1 MLDIRQDV
9 PYLNHK
15 NEKRGTMIITKV
27 LSRQLEKA
35 YATAIME
42 VNGELNYVV
51 ATEGFGP
58 CVAFNE
64 ITGEESNVWD
74 GPGGTMNIVPI
85 PGRKNEFIATQD
97 FTPTFQAKESK
108 IVHAVYGSDS
118 KWTVKPIMTIP
129 YLHRFDVFMLHGKL
143 CFIGATLCEDKESK
157 EDWSKPGKV
166 YVAEISP
173 EISKPLTLTPILEGI
188 TKNHG
193 FCKGTWNN
201 KAAYLVSGSEGVF
214 ALYIPE
220 KDGDV
225 WTSEQLLSHEVSD
238 MAICDIDNDGSMELA
253 TIESFH
259 GSRGIIYKSIDGKL
273 TPIHEHEYEFG
284 HVVWGG
290 KILNK
295 PSFIIGGRKG
305 NRELNC
311 FQMDG
316 TSNKITHFTIDN
328 TGGPSNIA
336 VLNKANSDVI
346 LAANREI
353 GEVAIYEITAQ

>member
-1 MLDIRQDV
+1 
-9 PYLNHK
+9 
-15 NEKRGTMIITKV
+15 MIINKV
-27 LSRQLEKA
+27 YSRKLDRA
-35 YATAIME
+35 YATSIME
-42 VNGELNYVV
+42 VDGDLNYLV

-58 CVAFNE
+58 CTAYNE
-64 ITGEESNVWD
+64 NTKEESNVWD

-108 IVHAVYGSDS
+108 IVYAKYDGDS
-118 KWTVKPIMTIP
+118 KWTVTPIMIIP
-129 YLHRFDVFMLHGKL
+129 YLHRFDIFLLHGKL
-143 CFIGATLCEDKESK
+143 FFIGATLCEDKESK

-166 YVAEISP
+166 YIAEVP
-173 EISKPLTLTPILEGI
+173 EEICKPFTLRPILEGI

-193 FCKGTWNN
+193 FCKGTWNQ
-201 KAAYLVSGSEGVF
+201 KDAYFISGSEGLFVIY
-214 ALYIPE
+214 LPE
-220 KDGDV
+220 EGSDV

-238 MAICDIDNDGSMELA
+238 MAICDIDNDGCMEVA

-259 GSRGIIYKSIDGKL
+259 GSRGIIYKLIDGKL
-273 TPIHEHEYEFG
+273 SPIHEHEYEFG

-311 FQMDG
+311 FQMDEN
-316 TSNKITHFTIDN
+316 SQKITHFTIDN

-336 VLNKANSDVI
+336 VLNKNNSDVI
-346 LAANREI
+346 LAANREV
-353 GEVAIYEITAQ
+353 GEIAIYEITE

>member
-1 MLDIRQDV
+1 
-9 PYLNHK
+9 
-15 NEKRGTMIITKV
+15 MIITKRF
-27 LSRQLEKA
+27 SRKLDKA

-42 VNGELNYVV
+42 VNGETNYLV
-51 ATEGFGP
+51 ATEGYGP
-58 CVAFNE
+58 CIAFNE
-64 ITGEESNVWD
+64 NTWKESDVWP

-108 IVHAVYGSDS
+108 IVHAKCDSDS
-118 KWTVKPIMTIP
+118 KWTIRPIMTIP
-129 YLHRFDVFMLHGKL
+129 YLHRFDVFVLNNKL
-143 CFIGATLCEDKESK
+143 FLIGATLCEDKDSK

-166 YVAEISP
+166 YVAEIPP
-173 EISKPLTLTPILEGI
+173 EICKPFALKPILEGI

-193 FCKGTWNN
+193 FCRGKWNN
-201 KAAYLVSGSEGVF
+201 RDVYLISGSEGVF
-214 ALYIPE
+214 ALYLPE
-220 KDGDV
+220 KDSEV
-225 WTSEQLLSHEVSD
+225 WESEQLLNHEVSD
-238 MAICDIDNDGSMELA
+238 IAVFDIDNDGHMELA

-273 TPIHEHEYEFG
+273 IPIHEHAYEFG

-311 FQMDG
+311 FQMDDDSG
-316 TSNKITHFTIDN
+316 KIKHFTIDN

-336 VLNKANSDVI
+336 VLNKKTSDVI

-353 GEVAIYEITAQ
+353 GEVAIYEITE